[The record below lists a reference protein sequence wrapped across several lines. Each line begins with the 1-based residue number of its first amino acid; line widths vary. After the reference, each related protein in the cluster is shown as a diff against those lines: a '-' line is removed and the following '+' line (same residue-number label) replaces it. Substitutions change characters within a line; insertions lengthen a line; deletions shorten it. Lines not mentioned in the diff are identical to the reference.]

1 MGARPGRSVVSAY
14 GFRAT
19 AAVAGDFV
27 IGANVWTSE
36 SIVVDVSGTDALT
49 IRFRGTMNKSN
60 KDAYVDQVE
69 VTAQ

>member
-1 MGARPGRSVVSAY
+1 M
-14 GFRAT
+14 
-19 AAVAGDFV
+19 
-27 IGANVWTSE
+27 SE

-49 IRFRGTMNKSN
+49 IRFRGTIDKSN